1 MNVLQAKQVEEHLGL
16 PLGKGRVRTSDW
28 SKPLDEEQ
36 KTYAADDAYA
46 GFMLYHCM
54 NAMRVG
60 MDPVPPLPR
69 LADTYIPMR
78 TWPYCSIQ
86 LEPSENGVT
95 TTAYQFYMELNRR
108 LEEKK
113 AETMELVSL
122 ARDMENSEEEVPLA
136 KIRDKSR
143 DLKLRG
149 KDSRSHRTSSID
161 AATPKELYDRLVER
175 RKELAAAQKVPA
187 FCVAANTVL
196 EDLARLRPATKISM
210 LKVKGIGKEKP
221 SKYGTAWL
229 EIITQFLNENETE
242 ASSTAG
248 KLPPR
253 FSVSSQSS
261 KTSIRAKGNV
271 AAETIEIQQALVSLP
286 QVHTGLSFS
295 MASAEIE
302 DEEDEHNLVVT
313 GGSDGSSAF
322 RAILAAQS
330 ASALKRKRSS
340 PSLDRN
346 FPTPSAHRQSNDQT
360 FVESRILANK
370 LTALARKVT
379 SQLNLKDAS
388 SVASDVTIRRIVEL
402 QNVTAKELYHIPGI
416 LHFVEA
422 CAKVGLNLFGIIV
435 KFKG

>member
-1 MNVLQAKQVEEHLGL
+1 
-16 PLGKGRVRTSDW
+16 
-28 SKPLDEEQ
+28 
-36 KTYAADDAYA
+36 
-46 GFMLYHCM
+46 
-54 NAMRVG
+54 
-60 MDPVPPLPR
+60 
-69 LADTYIPMR
+69 
-78 TWPYCSIQ
+78 
-86 LEPSENGVT
+86 
-95 TTAYQFYMELNRR
+95 
-108 LEEKK
+108 
-113 AETMELVSL
+113 
-122 ARDMENSEEEVPLA
+122 
-136 KIRDKSR
+136 
-143 DLKLRG
+143 
-149 KDSRSHRTSSID
+149 
-161 AATPKELYDRLVER
+161 
-175 RKELAAAQKVPA
+175 
-187 FCVAANTVL
+187 
-196 EDLARLRPATKISM
+196 M

-422 CAKVGLNLFGIIV
+422 CAKVGLNLFDIIV